1 MSYSSIQFLEL
12 FVKKSLRG
20 RLERSQFVLL
30 VVMLLGWLTILGKW
44 VEEYIVGEVL
54 DKQGCG

>member
-12 FVKKSLRG
+12 FVKKCLRG
-20 RLERSQFVLL
+20 RLERLQFVLL